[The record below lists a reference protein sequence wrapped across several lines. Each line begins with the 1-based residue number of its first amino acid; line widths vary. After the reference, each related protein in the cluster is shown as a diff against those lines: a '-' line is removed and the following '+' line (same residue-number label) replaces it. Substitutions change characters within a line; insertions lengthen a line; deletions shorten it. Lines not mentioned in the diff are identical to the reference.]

1 MSFLL
6 VIPLSTIVSRFCI
19 TAFLI
24 QWDLKIFDAKMECF
38 RLLIALLFF
47 PLSVL
52 EERNC
57 SDPGDPV
64 NGYKKITGG
73 PGLINGRYA
82 KIGTV
87 LTFFCNNSYVLSGNE
102 MRTCQQNGE
111 WSGKQPICIKGNLQ
125 IFLKSVEIDGVDGHF
140 GSSHTCFWATGK
152 MPSLLGSHWNHT
164 SLLGWKSSIKHLLLF
179 WIAKGPVYPN
189 HNVLM
194 WSRRVM

>member
-1 MSFLL
+1 
-6 VIPLSTIVSRFCI
+6 
-19 TAFLI
+19 
-24 QWDLKIFDAKMECF
+24 MECF

-73 PGLINGRYA
+73 PELINGRYA

-125 IFLKSVEIDGVDGHF
+125 IILKSVEIDGVAGHF
-140 GSSHTCFWATGK
+140 GSSHTCF
-152 MPSLLGSHWNHT
+152 
-164 SLLGWKSSIKHLLLF
+164 
-179 WIAKGPVYPN
+179 
-189 HNVLM
+189 
-194 WSRRVM
+194 